1 MESVSS
7 IPSMLFQSEIRNH
20 ASFSG
25 TPAIAGCYAEGDQMF
40 RQMLSIA
47 RVSFRPVPFQVWR
60 ISLLLLFWG
69 AAVIQAQNT
78 ASPPKAAAKPVAGA
92 VAVTDQKP
100 PQSPVSAS
108 TAAGQP
114 EAAAPNWLDTLIENS
129 EEVQH
134 VDAPGTP
141 PHEHPGTE
149 PAAPHEHDMSNMSG
163 DTSSMTHDQAGMAA
177 GGAMSAEEMAAHDHG
192 AMTNIPDTWFVRTLL
207 GITVAFAGL
216 LLILAR
222 RGLQPAN
229 RTATLLGKVGKDLL
243 KMPLLGGFL
252 RWRHFNTL
260 LLAPTLLIFAFIV
273 IAGFFGEQTTSNPA
287 ILLTC
292 ILWWPA
298 VIFTFFLVG
307 RIWCTICPFGFMG
320 DVAQKVATWNKKA
333 PRILKNMWW
342 RLGLFLGLTW
352 MTTLFALDRVP
363 RSTAYLALALTSG
376 AVVLAIVYEKRV
388 FCRYVCPVGGIFGL
402 YSMTAPVHLAVKDKH
417 LCQTECKG
425 KDCNASCDWF
435 QFPAA
440 MERGAECNLCLDCV
454 RACPHDNLAL
464 NTRPFAGELVQFQPH
479 RKSLDEATAVA
490 AILGV
495 SLLQTAVMLNAWQ
508 SWQPKLA
515 AILHIPAGPVLYT
528 VVFLGFGVL
537 LPLLLLGFISYLG
550 TRGAVSRPDAFSA
563 LRTYAYAFLPLG
575 LGLHAAH
582 NFHHLF
588 GEGGALWQGLQVA
601 FARYTGWGA
610 DAVANMAPATPMNPN
625 VLYFLQWLALIG
637 GLYLAYRVSTRL
649 VARYASEQTGAFRMA
664 LPVLLFAFAYTVLN
678 VLVLSAPMAHRH

>member
-1 MESVSS
+1 
-7 IPSMLFQSEIRNH
+7 
-20 ASFSG
+20 
-25 TPAIAGCYAEGDQMF
+25 MF
-40 RQMLSIA
+40 RQMLLVP
-47 RVSFRPVPFQVWR
+47 RVSVRPVRFQVCI
-60 ISLLLLFWG
+60 ISLAILLWG
-69 AAVIQAQNT
+69 AAILLAQNP
-78 ASPPKAAAKPVAGA
+78 ASSPKAAARPGAGA
-92 VAVTDQKP
+92 GAATDQKA
-100 PQSPVSAS
+100 PQSPVGAS
-108 TAAGQP
+108 STVGQP
-114 EAAAPNWLDTLIENS
+114 EAAAPDWLDTLIQNS

-141 PHEHPGTE
+141 PHEHPGME
-149 PAAPHEHDMSNMSG
+149 PATPHQHDMSNMSG
-163 DTSSMTHDQAGMAA
+163 ATDMSDHSHMHEGMAA
-177 GGAMSAEEMAAHDHG
+177 GGATSAGELAPHDHG
-192 AMTNIPDTWFVRTLL
+192 AMASVPDTWFVRTLL
-207 GITVAFAGL
+207 AITLALAGL
-216 LLILAR
+216 LVILAR
-222 RGLQPAN
+222 RGFKPTKQ
-229 RTATLLGKVGKDLL
+229 TATIMGKDLL
-243 KMPLLGGFL
+243 RIPLLGGFL

-273 IAGFFGEQTTSNPA
+273 LAGLFGEQNTSNPA
-287 ILLTC
+287 ILLTW

-298 VIFTFFLVG
+298 VIFTFFLAG
-307 RIWCTICPFGFMG
+307 RIWCTICPFGYMG
-320 DVAQKVATWNKKA
+320 DVAQKVASWKKKA

-342 RLGLFLGLTW
+342 RLSLFLGLTW
-352 MTTLFALDRVP
+352 MTTLFALDQVP

-388 FCRYVCPVGGIFGL
+388 FCRYVCPLGGIFGL

-417 LCQTECKG
+417 VCQTECKG
-425 KDCNASCDWF
+425 KDCHAACDWF

-440 MERGAECNLCLDCV
+440 MDRGAECNLCLDCV

-464 NTRPFAGELVQFQPH
+464 NARPFAGELVQFQPR
-479 RKSLDEATAVA
+479 RKSLDEATTVA

-508 SWQPKLA
+508 SWQAELA
-515 AILHIPAGPVLYT
+515 AILHIPPGPVLYT

-537 LPLLLLGFISYLG
+537 LPLLLLGFVSYLG

-588 GEGGALWQGLQVA
+588 GEGGALWQGVRVA

-610 DAVANMAPATPMNPN
+610 DAVANMAPATPMNSN
-625 VLYFLQWLALIG
+625 ALYFLQWLALIG

-649 VARYASEQTGAFRMA
+649 VARYATEKTGAFRMA
-664 LPVLLFAFAYTVLN
+664 LPVLLFSVAYTVLN
-678 VLVLSAPMAHRH
+678 ALILSAPMAHRH